1 MNTSRDRKA
10 VLDAMQG
17 RMAVRRFLPRPVP
30 EGIVREIL
38 RYASFAP
45 SGANLQPWTVHV
57 LAGDAKQSVGSA
69 LEHAF
74 WHAQETH
81 AEEYRYYP
89 AEDLEPFATRKR
101 AFGALFY
108 EALDIARDD
117 AAGRQRQSARNCRFF
132 DAPVGM
138 VFTIDRRL
146 EQGSW
151 LDYGMFLQ
159 NIMLAARANGLD
171 TCPQVSIA
179 RYHRVL
185 RAVLPIPDAEMVV
198 CGMALGYR
206 DPDARELAVRQPRIE
221 VSRFASFSGF

>member
-1 MNTSRDRKA
+1 MHSSDQKA
-10 VLDAMQG
+10 VLEAMQA
-17 RMAVRRFLPRPVP
+17 RMAVRRFLPTPVP
-30 EGIVREIL
+30 EVTVREIL
-38 RYASFAP
+38 RCASAAP
-45 SGANLQPWTVHV
+45 SGANLQPWNVHV
-57 LAGDAKQSVGSA
+57 LAGAVKQAIAAA

-74 WHAQETH
+74 WHEADAH

-89 AEDLEPFATRKR
+89 PENAEPFATRKR

-108 EALDIARDD
+108 EALNIARDD
-117 AAGRQRQSARNCRFF
+117 AQGRQRQSARNCRFF

-159 NIMLAARANGLD
+159 NIMLAARACGLD

-185 RAVLPIPDAEMVV
+185 RQALRIPATEMVV

-206 DPDARELAVRQPRIE
+206 DPDAPELKVRQPRIE
-221 VSRFASFSGF
+221 VSRFASFAGF